1 MSTRAHITIIGN
13 EETLHMSHHCDGY
26 PSGVGSDLVRLLKKF
41 NKKNWEPR
49 EVRDY
54 ICEED
59 DEFHSVESGLRW
71 DQEYLYVID
80 CRNHTLS
87 GYYKGISNPGEDLSD
102 YNDGYGDKLF
112 IDDNIFDGRNVYSTE
127 KNETKEKGDFWGIFK
142 GAGYTPLGSPVARG
156 YGKSVSIDWDNYY
169 ADLAKEVFH
178 VMLDNMGDTEEVDT
192 VIAHT
197 LKVSD
202 KFMSEL
208 KKHINE

>member
-59 DEFHSVESGLRW
+59 EEFRSVESGLRW

-87 GYYKGISNPGEDLSD
+87 GYYKGISDPGEDLSD
-102 YNDGYGDKLF
+102 YSDGYGDKLF
-112 IDDNIFDGRNVYSTE
+112 IDDNIFDGRTPPEEIVKERGNRFWDIF
-127 KNETKEKGDFWGIFK
+127 ET
-142 GAGYTPLGSPVARG
+142 ASCRPLGTPIARSD
-156 YGKSVSIDWDNYY
+156 KRSVNIDWDNYY
-169 ADLAKEVFH
+169 VELAKEVFH

-197 LKVSD
+197 LEVSD